1 MPPKKLPK
9 LDDIQSQW
17 KISTF
22 FNCFNTESKAE
33 LAENVAN
40 IKTTKMRL
48 I

>member
-1 MPPKKLPK
+1 MIFKVNENFQL
-9 LDDIQSQW
+9 
-17 KISTF
+17 F
-22 FNCFNTESKAE
+22 FDCLNTESKAE